1 MHWLFNVTDPDTQG
15 HSDLFLTFNW
25 SLFLLWHFASYLF
38 SRRYL
43 FVKIRFNWP
52 NYRVILSGIEFQFIW
67 KGHVDSRQ
75 NFCRSRTQIG
85 TTQKCLNAL
94 QSYQSVEFMHSHH
107 DFSELNLAT
116 STFHLNW
123 RLPKITDNKIQLMSH
138 KLWRQLIFIRKNSK
152 LILTKV
158 FRRTQATDTMSI
170 GIL

>member
-94 QSYQSVEFMHSHH
+94 QSYQSVEFMHSQSTSW
-107 DFSELNLAT
+107 FFRAQFGYFNL
-116 STFHLNW
+116 SF
-123 RLPKITDNKIQLMSH
+123 
-138 KLWRQLIFIRKNSK
+138 KLKVTKNY
-152 LILTKV
+152 
-158 FRRTQATDTMSI
+158 
-170 GIL
+170 G

>member
-1 MHWLFNVTDPDTQG
+1 MHWLFNVTDPDIQG

-25 SLFLLWHFASYLF
+25 SLFLLWPFASYLLR
-38 SRRYL
+38 RRYL

-94 QSYQSVEFMHSHH
+94 QSDRSVKFMHSQSTSWFFKAQ
-107 DFSELNLAT
+107 FSYFNL
-116 STFHLNW
+116 SSIL
-123 RLPKITDNKIQLMSH
+123 K
-138 KLWRQLIFIRKNSK
+138 
-152 LILTKV
+152 LTKNYGQQKTAYV
-158 FRRTQATDTMSI
+158 I
-170 GIL
+170 